1 MDSRTQDIEMNGLQE
16 GRGGSGQTQP
26 EAGVIDTE
34 QDIVGSL
41 SDKLDM
47 LREMR
52 RMWTIVSAERQ
63 PNVADPATV
72 VFPQV
77 IGACSAVTF
86 GIFTALSWSDAR
98 VSPTLAR
105 TGALFALI
113 DLCAKQVRNLP
124 DNCDLANY
132 W

>member
-1 MDSRTQDIEMNGLQE
+1 
-16 GRGGSGQTQP
+16 
-26 EAGVIDTE
+26 
-34 QDIVGSL
+34 
-41 SDKLDM
+41 
-47 LREMR
+47 
-52 RMWTIVSAERQ
+52 MWIQ
-63 PNVADPATV
+63 PNVADTATV
-72 VFPQV
+72 AFLQV

-105 TGALFALI
+105 TGALFAPI